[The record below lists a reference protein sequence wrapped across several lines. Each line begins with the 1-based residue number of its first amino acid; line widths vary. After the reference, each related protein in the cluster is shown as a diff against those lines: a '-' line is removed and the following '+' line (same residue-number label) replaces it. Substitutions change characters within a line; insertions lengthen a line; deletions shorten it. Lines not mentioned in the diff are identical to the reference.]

1 MRLKYI
7 PIVIVLAAISQR
19 SFAQYANDAVKFSTF
34 QTGSTSRIKA
44 IGNANTAIGGDITSI
59 SGNPAGLGFFTKS
72 ELNITPEIDSYKGN
86 SAYLGQSG
94 NATKNTPNMSNAGYV
109 YYSRLNTPPG
119 QSKTLGWVNLNFGVS
134 YNRTN
139 NFDERV
145 NYGGKNN
152 ANSINDYYGNLAN
165 SEGVD
170 PSTLQGWA
178 LGQHLID
185 AYGTNSSFTY
195 KANSYPG
202 VIQNGYIDRTGGQ
215 NALDLALGSN
225 YNNKLYVGFGIGI
238 TNLRYKSTKT
248 FNEVGSLTAIINNA
262 QANYGYNSTYSQF
275 QNTKSDGFN
284 ARLGIIYKI
293 VEYVRVGAAITTPT
307 FLTVNDTFS
316 EGLTNNLSGGQKY
329 SNGPVEY
336 PLTYTMRTPFKASSG
351 LSIFL
356 GNIGFITGDVEYID
370 YSSTHINS
378 NDDYTNTYDN
388 GIIKSTYKSAV
399 NLRGGAE
406 IKVTNFI
413 ALRGGYAIQGTP
425 LKTGG
430 TDTKILTGGLGYRF
444 GSYYVDAA
452 FMNIKGTQNVLP
464 YSIGPTTPVAGVN
477 ATNNNFFIT
486 VGYRY

>member
-1 MRLKYI
+1 M
-7 PIVIVLAAISQR
+7 AISQS
-19 SFAQYANDAVKFSTF
+19 SFAQYANDAVRFSTF

-44 IGNANTAIGGDITSI
+44 IGNANTAVGGDISSI

-72 ELNITPEIDSYKGN
+72 EASLTPEFDSYKSN

-94 NATKNTPNMSNAGYV
+94 SATKNTPNLSNIGYV
-109 YYSRLNTPPG
+109 YFSRLNTPPG
-119 QSKTLGWVNLNFGVS
+119 QDKTKGWVNLNFGVS

-145 NYGGKNN
+145 NYGGKNS

-165 SEGVD
+165 AEGTD
-170 PSTLQGWA
+170 PATLQGWA
-178 LGQHLID
+178 LGQKLID
-185 AYGTNSSFTY
+185 AYGTGSNYTY

-202 VIQNGYIDRTGGQ
+202 VVQNGYIDRTGGQ
-215 NALDLALGSN
+215 NALDLALGSS
-225 YNNKLYVGFGIGI
+225 YNNKLYLGFGIGI

-248 FNEVGSLTAIINNA
+248 FNEVGSLSAIVNNTPT
-262 QANYGYNSTYSQF
+262 NYGFNSTYSQF

-284 ARLGIIYKI
+284 ARLGLIYKI
-293 VEYVRVGAAITTPT
+293 IESVRVGAAITTPS
-307 FLTVNDTFS
+307 FLTVDDTFS

-336 PLTYTMRTPFKASSG
+336 PLTYTMRTPFKTSGG
-351 LSIFL
+351 LSIFM

-370 YSSTHINS
+370 YSTTHINS
-378 NDDYTNTYDN
+378 NDDYTNSYDN

-399 NLRGGAE
+399 NLRAGAE
-406 IKVTNFI
+406 IKLTNSI

-430 TDTKILTGGLGYRF
+430 TDTKIVTGGLGYRL
-444 GSYYVDAA
+444 GSYYVDATI
-452 FMNIKGTQNVLP
+452 MNIKGSQNVLP
-464 YSIGPTTPVAGVN
+464 YNIGPTTPVANVN

-486 VGYRY
+486 FGYRY